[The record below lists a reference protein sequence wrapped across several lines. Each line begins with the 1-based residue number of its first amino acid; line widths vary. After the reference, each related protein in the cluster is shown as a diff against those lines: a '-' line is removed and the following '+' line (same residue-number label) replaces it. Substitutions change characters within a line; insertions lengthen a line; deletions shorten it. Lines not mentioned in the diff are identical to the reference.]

1 MGGWEKAFL
10 SMPPNQEAIV
20 FWFKKM
26 TNEKK
31 EQSKERSVYLV
42 LRKSTNF
49 CTAKNDI
56 TKVKYN
62 SWEDIFAAHVRGKGL
77 IFLIQKELPEIKK
90 KNSTTQQKNEARLWT
105 ERYWCWQD
113 NELTLSHSMINAK

>member
-1 MGGWEKAFL
+1 
-10 SMPPNQEAIV
+10 
-20 FWFKKM
+20 M

-31 EQSKERSVYLV
+31 EQSKERSVYLA

-77 IFLIQKELPEIKK
+77 IFLIRKELPEIEK
-90 KNSTTQQKNEARLWT
+90 KNSTTQQKNEARL
-105 ERYWCWQD
+105 
-113 NELTLSHSMINAK
+113 